1 MNLLLNFR
9 LNGIMPIYWT
19 CLNIYLDYV
28 INKDVENGKLIL
40 IFRDERYEVATSSV
54 PVTFQSPNII
64 PVVTSPLLPTIRNK
78 VLDYK
83 EMIDS
88 ILCIQTKTVVQR
100 SSLKKVFLKISQ
112 NSLENICVRVS
123 FLIKLQA
130 SGNYS
135 VNYCKIINSWN
146 AKL

>member
-40 IFRDERYEVATSSV
+40 IFRDERDEVATSSV
-54 PVTFQSPNII
+54 PVIFQSPNII

>member
-9 LNGIMPIYWT
+9 LNGVMPIYWT

-40 IFRDERYEVATSSV
+40 IFRDERDEVATSSV

>member
-40 IFRDERYEVATSSV
+40 IFRDERDEVATSSV

-112 NSLENICVRVS
+112 NSLENICVKVS

>member
-1 MNLLLNFR
+1 MNLLLNFT

-40 IFRDERYEVATSSV
+40 IFRDERDEVATSSV

-78 VLDYK
+78 VLDYN

>member
-19 CLNIYLDYV
+19 GLNIYLDYV

-40 IFRDERYEVATSSV
+40 IFRDERDEVATSSV

>member
-40 IFRDERYEVATSSV
+40 IFRDERDEVATSSV

-83 EMIDS
+83 VMIDS

>member
-40 IFRDERYEVATSSV
+40 IFRDERDEVATSSV
-54 PVTFQSPNII
+54 PLTFQSPNII

>member
-40 IFRDERYEVATSSV
+40 IFRDERDEVATSSV

-64 PVVTSPLLPTIRNK
+64 PAVTSPLLPTIRNK

>member
-40 IFRDERYEVATSSV
+40 IFRDERDEVATSSV

>member
-40 IFRDERYEVATSSV
+40 IFRDERDEVATSSV

-83 EMIDS
+83 EMIDW

>member
-40 IFRDERYEVATSSV
+40 IFRDERDEVATSSV

-112 NSLENICVRVS
+112 NSLENACLRVS

>member
-9 LNGIMPIYWT
+9 LNCIMPIYWT
-19 CLNIYLDYV
+19 CLNIYLDYF

-40 IFRDERYEVATSSV
+40 IFRDERDEVATSSV

>member
-19 CLNIYLDYV
+19 CLSIYLDYV

-40 IFRDERYEVATSSV
+40 IFRDERDEVATSSV
-54 PVTFQSPNII
+54 PLTFQSPNII

>member
-9 LNGIMPIYWT
+9 LNCIMPIYWT
-19 CLNIYLDYV
+19 CLNIYLDYF

-40 IFRDERYEVATSSV
+40 IFRDERDEVATSSV
-54 PVTFQSPNII
+54 PVTFQSPNIV

>member
-40 IFRDERYEVATSSV
+40 IFRDERDEVATSSV

-64 PVVTSPLLPTIRNK
+64 PVATSPLLPTIRNK